1 MDCISS
7 LLLKWNVYP
16 EPSLFLACFSSSA
29 QKQLLILWSVWP
41 VSFVPSM
48 NLEENFKIGRRDV
61 CSPLSLAFVNFFFLN
76 RSQLTLI
83 SFFRKTMWWNNALPD
98 VRMGSSPFKHTLK
111 PRFSSRIWVQFLN
124 LNAPCIWSLDM
135 FAGKCY
141 LILGRYWHFN
151 LVTLFVG
158 KAIFFLV
165 CNLKPS
171 LSLTRNLFLPISD
184 TSRPFIPVSLPWWA
198 NANITRIACYSPLR
212 LGRSVG
218 PGGRRGGSLQPG
230 FLSWELRTVP
240 SSVAGGR
247 ETPSCNMY
255 WRSSNVA
262 FLS

>member
-1 MDCISS
+1 
-7 LLLKWNVYP
+7 
-16 EPSLFLACFSSSA
+16 
-29 QKQLLILWSVWP
+29 
-41 VSFVPSM
+41 
-48 NLEENFKIGRRDV
+48 
-61 CSPLSLAFVNFFFLN
+61 
-76 RSQLTLI
+76 
-83 SFFRKTMWWNNALPD
+83 MWWNNALPD

-111 PRFSSRIWVQFLN
+111 PRFSSRIRVQFLN
-124 LNAPCIWSLDM
+124 LNAPYIWSLDM
-135 FAGKCY
+135 FARKCY

-218 PGGRRGGSLQPG
+218 PGGRRGAAFSLVFCPENLEP
-230 FLSWELRTVP
+230 FLPAWLEEGRPRHVTCIEEALMLPFLVSRT
-240 SSVAGGR
+240 
-247 ETPSCNMY
+247 T
-255 WRSSNVA
+255 
-262 FLS
+262 LSPWCRLDFSAHLWV